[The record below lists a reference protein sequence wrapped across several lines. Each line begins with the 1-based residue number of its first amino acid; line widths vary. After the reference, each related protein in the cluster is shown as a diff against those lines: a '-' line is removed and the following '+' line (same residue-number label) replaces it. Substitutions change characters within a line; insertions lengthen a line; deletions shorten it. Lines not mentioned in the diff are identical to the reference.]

1 MKYDFDEIIPRRGT
15 NSVKWDLATDERV
28 LPMWVADM
36 DFRTAP
42 PVLDALERRLRH
54 GVFGYTKVP
63 DAYFEAVKGWFGKRY
78 GFRIEN
84 EWILPTTGV
93 IPALSVILKALTEP
107 GDKVIL
113 QTPVYN
119 CFFAV
124 LERTGRQPLAN
135 PLINE
140 NGAYRM
146 DFEDLERKAAD
157 PQAKLIFL
165 CNPHNP
171 AGRAWTAEEAT
182 RLGKICLRHG
192 VTVISDEIHCD
203 LTLDGHR
210 HIPFASLN
218 EEFLR
223 HSVTCT
229 APSKTFN
236 IAGLQAANIIA
247 ADPEIRRKIDRQL
260 VDNEL
265 HALNAFAVEA
275 LIAAYN
281 EGGEWLD
288 ELKKIPVGELR
299 IPARLLHPTPAGSA
313 GHSARGHLP
322 GVGGLSDVET
332 PHDGNSPAVTGG
344 GARMDQRRRNV
355 RRRRIPAHQHRLP
368 PQDARRR
375 VGTHPESTGVAY
387 TDHLSDHKRT
397 QKSPVRDSSAKGGH
411 DAIASTVLANE

>member
-63 DAYFEAVKGWFGKRY
+63 DAYFEAVKGWFGKRH

-135 PLINE
+135 PLIDE
-140 NGAYRM
+140 GGAYRM

-171 AGRAWTAEEAT
+171 GGRVWSPEELRRVAE
-182 RLGKICLRHG
+182 ICAESGTL
-192 VTVISDEIHCD
+192 VVSDEIHAD
-203 LTLDGHR
+203 LALPGHR
-210 HIPFASLN
+210 HTVFATVSEQARMN
-218 EEFLR
+218 
-223 HSVTCT
+223 SVTYM
-229 APSKTFN
+229 APSKAFN
-236 IAGLQAANIIA
+236 VPGLGSSYLICQNPALFGKYQSFVSGRELAEGHVFAYEGLISAYSGPEGEEWLKQAVDYIQENI
-247 ADPEIRRKIDRQL
+247 RYIDRELRRRMPKIKAMLPDASYL
-260 VDNEL
+260 VFLDCREL
-265 HALNAFAVEA
+265 NLPQKELAEFFVDGARLALNDGSIFGKEGEGFMRLNAGCPRSILERA
-275 LIAAYN
+275 LNQLEAAYR
-281 EGGEWLD
+281 E
-288 ELKKIPVGELR
+288 
-299 IPARLLHPTPAGSA
+299 
-313 GHSARGHLP
+313 RGF
-322 GVGGLSDVET
+322 
-332 PHDGNSPAVTGG
+332 
-344 GARMDQRRRNV
+344 
-355 RRRRIPAHQHRLP
+355 
-368 PQDARRR
+368 
-375 VGTHPESTGVAY
+375 
-387 TDHLSDHKRT
+387 
-397 QKSPVRDSSAKGGH
+397 
-411 DAIASTVLANE
+411 

>member
-171 AGRAWTAEEAT
+171 GGRVWSPEELLDRRRADT
-182 RLGKICLRHG
+182 PR
-192 VTVISDEIHCD
+192 ED
-203 LTLDGHR
+203 L
-210 HIPFASLN
+210 
-218 EEFLR
+218 
-223 HSVTCT
+223 
-229 APSKTFN
+229 
-236 IAGLQAANIIA
+236 
-247 ADPEIRRKIDRQL
+247 
-260 VDNEL
+260 
-265 HALNAFAVEA
+265 
-275 LIAAYN
+275 
-281 EGGEWLD
+281 
-288 ELKKIPVGELR
+288 
-299 IPARLLHPTPAGSA
+299 PA
-313 GHSARGHLP
+313 ARGNGHI
-322 GVGGLSDVET
+322 G
-332 PHDGNSPAVTGG
+332 
-344 GARMDQRRRNV
+344 RNPL
-355 RRRRIPAHQHRLP
+355 RP
-368 PQDARRR
+368 DARRPSPHSVRLAERR
-375 VGTHPESTGVAY
+375 VSAAFGHLHRPEQDLQHRRSASSQ
-387 TDHLSDHKRT
+387 HHRRRS
-397 QKSPVRDSSAKGGH
+397 RDTPENRPA
-411 DAIASTVLANE
+411 TRR

>member
-36 DFRTAP
+36 DFRAAP

-63 DAYFEAVKGWFGKRY
+63 DAYFEAVKGWFGKRH

-135 PLINE
+135 PLIDE
-140 NGAYRM
+140 GGAYRM

-171 AGRAWTAEEAT
+171 GGRVWSPEELRRVAEICTANGT
-182 RLGKICLRHG
+182 L
-192 VTVISDEIHCD
+192 VVSDEIHAD
-203 LTLDGHR
+203 LTLPGRR
-210 HIPFASLN
+210 HTVFATVSEQARMN
-218 EEFLR
+218 
-223 HSVTCT
+223 SVTYM

-236 IAGLQAANIIA
+236 LAGLVGSYHIIYN
-247 ADPEIRRKIDRQL
+247 PMLRDRI
-260 VDNEL
+260 VAKGSKSHYNEMNVL
-265 HALNAFAVEA
+265 SMHAL
-275 LIAAYN
+275 IGAYKP
-281 EGGEWLD
+281 EGHEWLD
-288 ELKKIPVGELR
+288 ELKEVLTGNVDYAYDYITKHFQGVSLAKPEGTYMLLLDCEQWCKAHGLTLAELEKRGWDVGVDWQDGSMFQAPYSIRVNLALPLSR
-299 IPARLLHPTPAGSA
+299 IKEAMRRL
-313 GHSARGHLP
+313 
-322 GVGGLSDVET
+322 
-332 PHDGNSPAVTGG
+332 
-344 GARMDQRRRNV
+344 DQYVFN
-355 RRRRIPAHQHRLP
+355 A
-368 PQDARRR
+368 
-375 VGTHPESTGVAY
+375 
-387 TDHLSDHKRT
+387 
-397 QKSPVRDSSAKGGH
+397 
-411 DAIASTVLANE
+411 

>member
-1 MKYDFDEIIPRRGT
+1 M
-15 NSVKWDLATDERV
+15 
-28 LPMWVADM
+28 
-36 DFRTAP
+36 
-42 PVLDALERRLRH
+42 
-54 GVFGYTKVP
+54 
-63 DAYFEAVKGWFGKRY
+63 KGWFGKRY

-146 DFEDLERKAAD
+146 DLEDLERKAAD

-171 AGRAWTAEEAT
+171 AGRAWTAEELT
-182 RLGKICLRHG
+182 RLGEICLRHG

-236 IAGLQAANIIA
+236 IAGLQAKYFVSDCWDINFSLGMNISITPKK
-247 ADPEIRRKIDRQL
+247 DYL
-260 VDNEL
+260 
-265 HALNAFAVEA
+265 
-275 LIAAYN
+275 
-281 EGGEWLD
+281 EGDYESVPD
-288 ELKKIPVGELR
+288 II
-299 IPARLLHPTPAGSA
+299 IPAQKYVNAQVTNNWYVSVGSNRYFKTSNPRIHPYIGAVAGFQMARIETTEPYTGKTYSDGEDEDSEEGLPEHVYLAA
-313 GHSARGHLP
+313 GKAR
-322 GVGGLSDVET
+322 S
-332 PHDGNSPAVTGG
+332 
-344 GARMDQRRRNV
+344 
-355 RRRRIPAHQHRLP
+355 
-368 PQDARRR
+368 
-375 VGTHPESTGVAY
+375 
-387 TDHLSDHKRT
+387 
-397 QKSPVRDSSAKGGH
+397 
-411 DAIASTVLANE
+411 

>member
-36 DFRTAP
+36 DFRAAP

-63 DAYFEAVKGWFGKRY
+63 DAYFEAVKGWFGKRH

-171 AGRAWTAEEAT
+171 AVRAWTAEELT
-182 RLGKICLRHG
+182 RLGEICLRHG

-236 IAGLQAANIIA
+236 IAGMKASVAIIPDELLRGIYVSVLERFHLNSINILGITA
-247 ADPEIRRKIDRQL
+247 ME
-260 VDNEL
+260 
-265 HALNAFAVEA
+265 
-275 LIAAYN
+275 AAY
-281 EGGEWLD
+281 GKCGEWHKELMDHLEGNRDYMEAFVKERMPKAHMDHPEGTYIFWIDFRGYGFNDETLTDFLVNEAKVALD
-288 ELKKIPVGELR
+288 PGTWFGVEGDGF
-299 IPARLLHPTPAGSA
+299 ARLNIGTTRAMLKE
-313 GHSARGHLP
+313 
-322 GVGGLSDVET
+322 GLE
-332 PHDGNSPAVTGG
+332 
-344 GARMDQRRRNV
+344 
-355 RRRRIPAHQHRLP
+355 RIA
-368 PQDARRR
+368 DAL
-375 VGTHPESTGVAY
+375 
-387 TDHLSDHKRT
+387 DKRENG
-397 QKSPVRDSSAKGGH
+397 K
-411 DAIASTVLANE
+411 

>member
-36 DFRTAP
+36 DFRAAP

-63 DAYFEAVKGWFGKRY
+63 DAYFEAVKGWFGKRH

-165 CNPHNP
+165 CNPTTRRAGPGPPKSLP
-171 AGRAWTAEEAT
+171 ASG
-182 RLGKICLRHG
+182 
-192 VTVISDEIHCD
+192 D
-203 LTLDGHR
+203 L
-210 HIPFASLN
+210 
-218 EEFLR
+218 
-223 HSVTCT
+223 
-229 APSKTFN
+229 
-236 IAGLQAANIIA
+236 
-247 ADPEIRRKIDRQL
+247 
-260 VDNEL
+260 
-265 HALNAFAVEA
+265 
-275 LIAAYN
+275 
-281 EGGEWLD
+281 
-288 ELKKIPVGELR
+288 
-299 IPARLLHPTPAGSA
+299 PA
-313 GHSARGHLP
+313 ARGNGHI
-322 GVGGLSDVET
+322 G
-332 PHDGNSPAVTGG
+332 
-344 GARMDQRRRNV
+344 RNPL
-355 RRRRIPAHQHRLP
+355 RP
-368 PQDARRR
+368 DARRPSPHSVRLAERR
-375 VGTHPESTGVAY
+375 VSAAFGHLHRPEQDLQHRRSASSQ
-387 TDHLSDHKRT
+387 HHRRRS
-397 QKSPVRDSSAKGGH
+397 RDTPENRPA
-411 DAIASTVLANE
+411 TRR

>member
-1 MKYDFDEIIPRRGT
+1 
-15 NSVKWDLATDERV
+15 
-28 LPMWVADM
+28 MWVADM
-36 DFRTAP
+36 DFRAAP

-63 DAYFEAVKGWFGKRY
+63 DAYFEAVKGWFGKRH

-165 CNPHNP
+165 CNPTTRRAGPGPPKSLP
-171 AGRAWTAEEAT
+171 ASGDLPAAR
-182 RLGKICLRHG
+182 

-229 APSKTFN
+229 ARARPSTSPVCKQPTSSPP
-236 IAGLQAANIIA
+236 IPRYAG
-247 ADPEIRRKIDRQL
+247 KS
-260 VDNEL
+260 
-265 HALNAFAVEA
+265 
-275 LIAAYN
+275 
-281 EGGEWLD
+281 
-288 ELKKIPVGELR
+288 
-299 IPARLLHPTPAGSA
+299 T
-313 GHSARGHLP
+313 
-322 GVGGLSDVET
+322 
-332 PHDGNSPAVTGG
+332 GNSSIT
-344 GARMDQRRRNV
+344 NS
-355 RRRRIPAHQHRLP
+355 
-368 PQDARRR
+368 
-375 VGTHPESTGVAY
+375 TH
-387 TDHLSDHKRT
+387 
-397 QKSPVRDSSAKGGH
+397 
-411 DAIASTVLANE
+411 

>member
-1 MKYDFDEIIPRRGT
+1 MAKEPDNPK
-15 NSVKWDLATDERV
+15 SVLQERLQEDGITPTYRLVETQGPPHDRTFVTQVFVGVQSLAKGV
-28 LPMWVADM
+28 G
-36 DFRTAP
+36 RTKKESESHAAES
-42 PVLDALERRLRH
+42 ALE
-54 GVFGYTKVP
+54 
-63 DAYFEAVKGWFGKRY
+63 
-78 GFRIEN
+78 
-84 EWILPTTGV
+84 
-93 IPALSVILKALTEP
+93 ALSSFFDAKDSK
-107 GDKVIL
+107 DKK
-113 QTPVYN
+113 
-119 CFFAV
+119 
-124 LERTGRQPLAN
+124 
-135 PLINE
+135 
-140 NGAYRM
+140 
-146 DFEDLERKAAD
+146 RKAAD

-171 AGRAWTAEEAT
+171 AGRAWTAEELT
-182 RLGKICLRHG
+182 RLGEICLRHG

-288 ELKKIPVGELR
+288 ELKKYLWENYEYLRDFFTRHLPALPVTPLEATYLVWVDCRTLKRPTTEIARQLLEEGHVWINEGEMYAGEGFLR
-299 IPARLLHPTPAGSA
+299 INIACPRKTLAEGLERI
-313 GHSARGHLP
+313 RKV
-322 GVGGLSDVET
+322 VG
-332 PHDGNSPAVTGG
+332 
-344 GARMDQRRRNV
+344 
-355 RRRRIPAHQHRLP
+355 
-368 PQDARRR
+368 
-375 VGTHPESTGVAY
+375 
-387 TDHLSDHKRT
+387 
-397 QKSPVRDSSAKGGH
+397 
-411 DAIASTVLANE
+411 

>member
-36 DFRTAP
+36 DFRAAP

-63 DAYFEAVKGWFGKRY
+63 DAYFEAVKGWFGKRH

-135 PLINE
+135 PLI
-140 NGAYRM
+140 
-146 DFEDLERKAAD
+146 
-157 PQAKLIFL
+157 
-165 CNPHNP
+165 
-171 AGRAWTAEEAT
+171 
-182 RLGKICLRHG
+182 
-192 VTVISDEIHCD
+192 EIHCD

-288 ELKKIPVGELR
+288 ELKKYLWENYEYLRDFFTRHLPALPVTPLEATYLVWVDCRTLKRPTTEIARQLLEEGHVWINEGEMYAGEGFLR
-299 IPARLLHPTPAGSA
+299 INIACPRKTLAEGLERI
-313 GHSARGHLP
+313 RKV
-322 GVGGLSDVET
+322 VG
-332 PHDGNSPAVTGG
+332 
-344 GARMDQRRRNV
+344 
-355 RRRRIPAHQHRLP
+355 
-368 PQDARRR
+368 
-375 VGTHPESTGVAY
+375 
-387 TDHLSDHKRT
+387 
-397 QKSPVRDSSAKGGH
+397 
-411 DAIASTVLANE
+411 

>member
-63 DAYFEAVKGWFGKRY
+63 DAYFEAVKGWFGKRH

-135 PLINE
+135 PLIDE
-140 NGAYRM
+140 GGAYRM

-171 AGRAWTAEEAT
+171 AGLDRRRAYPP
-182 RLGKICLRHG
+182 RG
-192 VTVISDEIHCD
+192 D
-203 LTLDGHR
+203 L
-210 HIPFASLN
+210 
-218 EEFLR
+218 
-223 HSVTCT
+223 
-229 APSKTFN
+229 
-236 IAGLQAANIIA
+236 
-247 ADPEIRRKIDRQL
+247 
-260 VDNEL
+260 
-265 HALNAFAVEA
+265 
-275 LIAAYN
+275 
-281 EGGEWLD
+281 
-288 ELKKIPVGELR
+288 
-299 IPARLLHPTPAGSA
+299 PA
-313 GHSARGHLP
+313 ARGNGHI
-322 GVGGLSDVET
+322 G
-332 PHDGNSPAVTGG
+332 
-344 GARMDQRRRNV
+344 RNPL
-355 RRRRIPAHQHRLP
+355 RP
-368 PQDARRR
+368 DARRPSPHSVRLAERR
-375 VGTHPESTGVAY
+375 VSAAFGHLHRPEQDLQHRRSASSQ
-387 TDHLSDHKRT
+387 HHRRRS
-397 QKSPVRDSSAKGGH
+397 RDTPENRPA
-411 DAIASTVLANE
+411 TRR

>member
-1 MKYDFDEIIPRRGT
+1 MKYNFDEIIPRRGT

-36 DFRTAP
+36 DFRAAP

-63 DAYFEAVKGWFGKRY
+63 DAYFEAVKGWFGKRH

-93 IPALSVILKALTEP
+93 IPALSVILKALT

-171 AGRAWTAEEAT
+171 AGRAWTAEELT
-182 RLGKICLRHG
+182 RLGEICLRHG
-192 VTVISDEIHCD
+192 VFVVADEIHCE
-203 LTLDGHR
+203 LTYEGHDYT
-210 HIPFASLN
+210 PFASLS
-218 EEFLR
+218 ERFLMN
-223 HSVTCT
+223 SATCVS
-229 APSKTFN
+229 PSKAFN
-236 IAGLQAANIIA
+236 LAGLQIADIVA
-247 ADPEIRRKIDRQL
+247 ADEQVRRRIDRA
-260 VDNEL
+260 VNINEVCDVNPFGV
-265 HALNAFAVEA
+265 AAT
-275 LIAAYN
+275 IAAYDESGAWLDALRKYLWGN
-281 EGGEWLD
+281 YEYLRRFFEERLPQYPVLPLEGTYLVWIDCRATGIGSDDTALRLQEEQKLMVNSGTLYGPGGEGF
-288 ELKKIPVGELR
+288 I
-299 IPARLLHPTPAGSA
+299 RLNIACPRTLLAD
-313 GHSARGHLP
+313 
-322 GVGGLSDVET
+322 GLERTVRVLE
-332 PHDGNSPAVTGG
+332 
-344 GARMDQRRRNV
+344 RRR
-355 RRRRIPAHQHRLP
+355 
-368 PQDARRR
+368 D
-375 VGTHPESTGVAY
+375 
-387 TDHLSDHKRT
+387 
-397 QKSPVRDSSAKGGH
+397 
-411 DAIASTVLANE
+411 

>member
-1 MKYDFDEIIPRRGT
+1 MKYNFDEIIPRRGT

-36 DFRTAP
+36 DFRAAP

-63 DAYFEAVKGWFGKRY
+63 DAYFEAVKGWFGKRH

-171 AGRAWTAEEAT
+171 GGRVWSLEELRRVAEICTANGT
-182 RLGKICLRHG
+182 L
-192 VTVISDEIHCD
+192 VVSDEIHAD
-203 LTLDGHR
+203 LTLPGHR
-210 HIPFASLN
+210 HTVFATVSEQARMN
-218 EEFLR
+218 
-223 HSVTCT
+223 SVTYM

-236 IAGLQAANIIA
+236 VPGLGSSYVICQNPDLFAKYQDFVSGRELAEGHVFAYDGLISA
-247 ADPEIRRKIDRQL
+247 YSGPEG
-260 VDNEL
+260 E
-265 HALNAFAVEA
+265 
-275 LIAAYN
+275 
-281 EGGEWLD
+281 EWLAQALD
-288 ELKKIPVGELR
+288 YIQENIRFIDAEL
-299 IPARLLHPTPAGSA
+299 
-313 GHSARGHLP
+313 
-322 GVGGLSDVET
+322 
-332 PHDGNSPAVTGG
+332 
-344 GARMDQRRRNV
+344 
-355 RRRRIPAHQHRLP
+355 
-368 PQDARRR
+368 RRR
-375 VGTHPESTGVAY
+375 VPKIKTIMPDASYLVFLDCREMNLSQKELVEFFVDGARLALNDGSIFGKEGEGFMRLNAGCPRSILERALSQLEEAY
-387 TDHLSDHKRT
+387 ENRGFRQQQS
-397 QKSPVRDSSAKGGH
+397 Q
-411 DAIASTVLANE
+411 N

>member
-63 DAYFEAVKGWFGKRY
+63 DAYFEAVKGWFGKRH

-135 PLINE
+135 PLIDE
-140 NGAYRM
+140 GGAYRM

-171 AGRAWTAEEAT
+171 AGRAWT
-182 RLGKICLRHG
+182 
-192 VTVISDEIHCD
+192 
-203 LTLDGHR
+203 
-210 HIPFASLN
+210 
-218 EEFLR
+218 
-223 HSVTCT
+223 
-229 APSKTFN
+229 SKTFN

-288 ELKKIPVGELR
+288 ELKKYLWENYEYLRDFFTRHLPALPVTPLEATYLVWVDCRTLKRPTTEIARQLLEEGHVWINEGEMYAGEGFLR
-299 IPARLLHPTPAGSA
+299 INIACPRKTLAEGLERI
-313 GHSARGHLP
+313 RKV
-322 GVGGLSDVET
+322 VG
-332 PHDGNSPAVTGG
+332 
-344 GARMDQRRRNV
+344 
-355 RRRRIPAHQHRLP
+355 
-368 PQDARRR
+368 
-375 VGTHPESTGVAY
+375 
-387 TDHLSDHKRT
+387 
-397 QKSPVRDSSAKGGH
+397 
-411 DAIASTVLANE
+411 

>member
-1 MKYDFDEIIPRRGT
+1 MKYNFDEIIPRRGT

-28 LPMWVADM
+28 LLCGWPTWISARPA
-36 DFRTAP
+36 RTRR
-42 PVLDALERRLRH
+42 LERRLRH

-63 DAYFEAVKGWFGKRY
+63 DAYFEAVKGWFGKRH

-171 AGRAWTAEEAT
+171 AGRAWTAEELT
-182 RLGKICLRHG
+182 RLGG
-192 VTVISDEIHCD
+192 D
-203 LTLDGHR
+203 L
-210 HIPFASLN
+210 
-218 EEFLR
+218 
-223 HSVTCT
+223 
-229 APSKTFN
+229 
-236 IAGLQAANIIA
+236 
-247 ADPEIRRKIDRQL
+247 
-260 VDNEL
+260 
-265 HALNAFAVEA
+265 
-275 LIAAYN
+275 
-281 EGGEWLD
+281 
-288 ELKKIPVGELR
+288 
-299 IPARLLHPTPAGSA
+299 PA
-313 GHSARGHLP
+313 ARGNGHI
-322 GVGGLSDVET
+322 G
-332 PHDGNSPAVTGG
+332 
-344 GARMDQRRRNV
+344 RNPL
-355 RRRRIPAHQHRLP
+355 RP
-368 PQDARRR
+368 DARRPSPHSVRLAERR
-375 VGTHPESTGVAY
+375 VSAAFGHLHRPEQDLQHRRSASSQ
-387 TDHLSDHKRT
+387 HHRRRS
-397 QKSPVRDSSAKGGH
+397 RDAPENRP
-411 DAIASTVLANE
+411 ATRR